1 MNNKNFTWM
10 HIASVRIILITL
22 AATLLLNA
30 EAPAQNTGLDQTA
43 MEIAQKMGVG
53 WNLGNTMEGINWR
66 TSKAP
71 IDENYGTGTETHWQG
86 TKTTRE
92 IIQYV
97 KQQGFSSIRIPC
109 NWRCGHI
116 TDATTCTIDPAWI
129 DRVKE
134 VVDYCVDEGLY
145 VILNDHYDGG
155 WLEQHITDTGNAKET
170 NKQKL
175 NILWT
180 QIAEAFKDYDEHLL
194 FAGLNEPNAENQSA
208 TNNLIE
214 YEQVFIDA
222 VRATGGN
229 NTRRVLIVQ
238 GPSTDIDKTYS
249 YFDITQLQDPTPD
262 RLCVEIHFY
271 YPWNFWGM
279 TQDESWGNCFYYWG
293 SGNHVSGSKHNAT
306 YGEENDMKKQAQKLK
321 SKFVDKGVPV
331 INGEFGVIW
340 RAISGANES
349 QEKHNASIK
358 AYYKYMVETCLPNG
372 IVPFAWDTNWC
383 PAEPRTADQT
393 PMTIIDRSHR
403 SIYNPYMMDG
413 IKEGLETAKVTLPT
427 FQETVNVHT
436 YDLQGRRVDP
446 TNLQKGIY
454 IRNGRKFIRR

>member
-1 MNNKNFTWM
+1 MLNKLFLPF
-10 HIASVRIILITL
+10 AL
-22 AATLLLNA
+22 ATLLLCCA
-30 EAPAQNTGLDQTA
+30 DIKAQNTGLDQTA
-43 MEIAQKMGVG
+43 MEIAGKMGVG

-66 TSKAP
+66 SSKAP
-71 IDENYGTGTETHWQG
+71 IDENYGIGTETHWQG

-92 IIQYV
+92 IIRYV
-97 KQQGFSSIRIPC
+97 RQQGFGSIRIPC

-116 TDATTCTIDPAWI
+116 TNAAQCTIDPAWI
-129 DRVKE
+129 GRVKE
-134 VVDYCVDEGLY
+134 VVDYCIDEGLY

-180 QIAEAFKDYDEHLL
+180 QIAEAFRDYDEHLL
-194 FAGLNEPNAENQSA
+194 FAGLNEPNAENQTA

-229 NTRRVLIVQ
+229 NARRVLVVQ
-238 GPSTDIDKTYS
+238 GPSTDIDKTCS
-249 YFDITQLQDPTPD
+249 YFDITKLHDPTPD

-279 TQDESWGNCFYYWG
+279 EKDESWGNCFYYWG
-293 SGNHVSGSKHNAT
+293 NGNHVGGSRHNAT
-306 YGEENDMKKQAQKLK
+306 YGEESEMRSQALKLK
-321 SKFVDKGVPV
+321 RKFTDKGVPV

-340 RAISGANES
+340 RAVSGSNES
-349 QEKHNASIK
+349 QPKHNASVK
-358 AYYKYMVETCLPNG
+358 AYYKTMMEVCLPNG

-383 PAEPRTADQT
+383 PAEPRKADQA
-393 PMTIIDRSHR
+393 PMTIIDRARR
-403 SIYNPYMMDG
+403 SIYNSYMMEG
-413 IKEGLETAKVTLPT
+413 IKEGMETADVPMPACMTADAGP
-427 FQETVNVHT
+427 V
-436 YDLQGRRVDP
+436 YDLQGRRVSKAG
-446 TNLQKGIY
+446 LRKGIY
-454 IRNGRKFIRR
+454 IQGGRKYVRR